1 MSYTVAN
8 AVIWSL
14 LEPTLAVTI
23 GCLPTIFPLLRSWFP
38 SIGTTN
44 RSAKTGSVRLGTV
57 DTQSRRRPGHH
68 EDGQA
73 YITAK
78 SDASGTHFGHHGG
91 YIHKT
96 SSEASTDI
104 PDNSINVMTEWVVTT
119 DEHHIVHPRPGV

>member
-23 GCLPTIFPLLRSWFP
+23 GCLPTIFPLLRRWFP
-38 SIGTTN
+38 SFGTSN
-44 RSAKTGSVRLGTV
+44 RSAKTGSMRLDTV
-57 DTQSRRRPGHH
+57 DAASRKGGARDA
-68 EDGQA
+68 ESQA
-73 YITAK
+73 YISAHKHDGSRTNF
-78 SDASGTHFGHHGG
+78 SHGG

-96 SSEASTDI
+96 SSEASTDV
-104 PDNSINVMTEWVVTT
+104 PDNGINVMTEWVVTT